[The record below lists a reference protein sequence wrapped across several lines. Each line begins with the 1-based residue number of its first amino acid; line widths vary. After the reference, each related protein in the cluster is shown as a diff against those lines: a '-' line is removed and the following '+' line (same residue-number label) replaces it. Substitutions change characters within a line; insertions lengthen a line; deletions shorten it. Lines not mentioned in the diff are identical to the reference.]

1 MFEVGTRIVF
11 VEIFEHC
18 VSGFPGEA
26 LGSNKVCGNGGTIMV
41 RTYPPMDRVPS
52 IGGLGLVMNKY
63 WWVGGGGLGTDS
75 KGDSKIEHFN
85 PYGPSLMDS

>member
-1 MFEVGTRIVF
+1 MVEVGTRIVC

-52 IGGLGLVMNKY
+52 VGGLGLVMNQS
-63 WWVGGGGLGTDS
+63 WGGGGGLGTDS
-75 KGDSKIEHFN
+75 ITRSNDGLLDSTI
-85 PYGPSLMDS
+85 

>member
-52 IGGLGLVMNKY
+52 VGGLG
-63 WWVGGGGLGTDS
+63 GGGGLGTDS

>member
-18 VSGFPGEA
+18 VCGFPGEA
-26 LGSNKVCGNGGTIMV
+26 LGANKVCGNGGTIMV

-52 IGGLGLVMNKY
+52 VGGLGLVMNKY
-63 WWVGGGGLGTDS
+63 WWGVGGGGGTR
-75 KGDSKIEHFN
+75 
-85 PYGPSLMDS
+85 YRQ

>member
-52 IGGLGLVMNKY
+52 VGGLGLVMNKY
-63 WWVGGGGLGTDS
+63 WWGGGGRLGTGS

>member
-1 MFEVGTRIVF
+1 MVEVGTRIVC

-41 RTYPPMDRVPS
+41 RHTLPWTASRLLE
-52 IGGLGLVMNKY
+52 G
-63 WWVGGGGLGTDS
+63 WVS
-75 KGDSKIEHFN
+75 S
-85 PYGPSLMDS
+85 

>member
-52 IGGLGLVMNKY
+52 VGGLGLVMNKY
-63 WWVGGGGLGTDS
+63 WGGGGLGTDS

>member
-41 RTYPPMDRVPS
+41 RTYPPIDRVPS
-52 IGGLGLVMNKY
+52 VGGLGLVMNKY
-63 WWVGGGGLGTDS
+63 WWGGGGLGTGS